1 MSMRT
6 TETTYAG
13 PHERRF
19 ALYLELAHA
28 GPAETKRILET
39 RIPRELTAYDHD
51 GKVVPVR
58 ELLKSEAIEGT
69 TLIQTEFYNTIIEG
83 ASLAKAMRQAV
94 PVIRM
99 NSNKVTIPFRKSAG
113 YMKEVPDGAEA
124 PIDEGDYI
132 SRDIA
137 AKTYRERSL
146 ITQNM
151 LADSQYD
158 LVAEEA
164 RHHGERAE
172 NTINH
177 VVLGTML
184 QGSEDEH
191 DTDGTDKGTKAIAT
205 AKGKVRAAGYNPDSV
220 VMCVDAETLVGK
232 EYLLTSHTGSQ
243 QAILGSL
250 PPMLGLKPWTVGTT
264 TSSSTYTWGYTT
276 DGNIGMIVYDSRVA
290 AKIGM
295 RQDIML
301 ENYRDPVRDLVGA
314 VVKLRFGAV
323 VGFGDAICRIEY

>member
-1 MSMRT
+1 M
-6 TETTYAG
+6 
-13 PHERRF
+13 
-19 ALYLELAHA
+19 
-28 GPAETKRILET
+28 
-39 RIPRELTAYDHD
+39 
-51 GKVVPVR
+51 
-58 ELLKSEAIEGT
+58 
-69 TLIQTEFYNTIIEG
+69 
-83 ASLAKAMRQAV
+83 
-94 PVIRM
+94 
-99 NSNKVTIPFRKSAG
+99 
-113 YMKEVPDGAEA
+113 
-124 PIDEGDYI
+124 ID
-132 SRDIA
+132 
-137 AKTYRERSL
+137 
-146 ITQNM
+146 
-151 LADSQYD
+151 DSQYD

-164 RHHGERAE
+164 RYHGERAE

-191 DTDGTDKGTKAIAT
+191 DTAGTNQGTKAIAT

-276 DGNIGMIVYDSRVA
+276 DGDIGMIVYDSRVA

>member
-1 MSMRT
+1 MNYAQID
-6 TETTYAG
+6 YAG
-13 PHERRF
+13 PHERLF
-19 ALYLELAHA
+19 TTYLELAHA
-28 GPAETKRILET
+28 GPSETKRILET
-39 RIPRELTAYDHD
+39 RIPRELSAYDTE
-51 GKVVPVR
+51 GKIVPVR

-151 LADSQYD
+151 IADSQYD

-191 DTDGTDKGTKAIAT
+191 DTAGADQGTKAIAA
-205 AKGKVRAAGYNPDSV
+205 AKGKIRAAGYNPDSV

-232 EYLLTSHTGSQ
+232 EYLLTSYTGSQ

-250 PPMLGLKPWTVGTT
+250 PPMLGLKPRTVGTT

-323 VGFGDAICRIEY
+323 VGLGDSICRVEY